1 MVQGM
6 LERLA
11 DFLEEDAEATL
22 SNLISLIEPLFVVF
36 LVIMMSAI
44 AICLSLPLFQFS
56 EAFPGWP

>member
-22 SNLISLIEPLFVVF
+22 SNLISLIEPLFLVF

-44 AICLSLPLFQFS
+44 AICLSLDRKS
-56 EAFPGWP
+56 VV